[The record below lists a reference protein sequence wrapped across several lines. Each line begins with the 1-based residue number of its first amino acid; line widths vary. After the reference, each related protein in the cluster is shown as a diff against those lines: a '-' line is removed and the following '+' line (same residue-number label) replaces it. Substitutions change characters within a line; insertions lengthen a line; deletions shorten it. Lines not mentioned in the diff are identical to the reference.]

1 MKNKIRFSSI
11 LGAAILVMSLF
22 GGGCSTPPTAFESY
36 FFDTKTN
43 VTEHVSTVLTTNAT
57 TGAVIAN
64 VQTNL
69 LPTVV
74 SEPSVA
80 LKTWTGVISGV
91 VNTVSPGSG
100 GIVGIGLLGLASL
113 FGINRHRKLN
123 AALEVADVHETE
135 SVNTRIIAENFAQSI
150 EVLRE
155 VLKTTPQGQ
164 ALDVKIVDM
173 LQRNQTSTGLIREAA
188 NIVQYTVNNEKAKAA
203 AQKILAL
210 LPAQQPA

>member
-1 MKNKIRFSSI
+1 MNPKIHSSTFFAS
-11 LGAAILVMSLF
+11 LALLVFTLA
-22 GGGCSTPPTAFESY
+22 GCSTPPTAFESY

-80 LKTWTGVISGV
+80 LKSWAGLASTV

-100 GIVGIGLLGLASL
+100 GIVGIALLGIASL

-135 SVNTRIIAENFAQSI
+135 SSNTRIIAENFAQSI